1 MSDTELEALLD
12 DLESDCVERK
22 ESFSRG
28 GMRDKARQA
37 VCAFANDFPNRN
49 VPGILFI
56 GARDDGK
63 PSGLPIT
70 DDLLLQLA
78 DMRSDGKILP
88 LPVLNVEKRRLK
100 GAEMAVVTV
109 LPSNMPPVRCD
120 GRIWIRTGSRQVI
133 ANAQEERILNERCPY
148 KDIPFDIYPVRSA
161 SLANLS
167 KVFFETVFLPA
178 TFAPDI
184 LQTNGR
190 SYEELLASCR
200 MIASPDDP
208 TTTVLG
214 LLILSSFPHHFIP
227 GSEIQFLRIN

>member
-1 MSDTELEALLD
+1 MLAIAPRHGAPYPAGMRQDMSDTELEALLD
-12 DLESDCVERK
+12 DLESDRVERK
-22 ESFSRG
+22 ESFSEG
-28 GMRDKARQA
+28 SMRDKARQA

-109 LPSNMPPVRCD
+109 LPSSMPPVRCD
-120 GRIWIRTGSRQVI
+120 GRIWIRTGPRQVI
-133 ANAQEERILNERCPY
+133 A
-148 KDIPFDIYPVRSA
+148 SA
-161 SLANLS
+161 
-167 KVFFETVFLPA
+167 
-178 TFAPDI
+178 
-184 LQTNGR
+184 
-190 SYEELLASCR
+190 
-200 MIASPDDP
+200 
-208 TTTVLG
+208 
-214 LLILSSFPHHFIP
+214 
-227 GSEIQFLRIN
+227 